1 MLEKEFQYFLEHQ
14 DELVEKYENKY
25 LVIVDSEV
33 IGSFDSEI
41 KAYDHAIDKYDKGT
55 FLIQYCTPGETSYT
69 QIYHSRVVI

>member
-1 MLEKEFQYFLEHQ
+1 MLEKEFQYFLDHQ

-41 KAYDHAIDKYDKGT
+41 EAYGYAIDKYVKGT
-55 FLIQYCTPGETSYT
+55 FLIQHCTPGETSYT
-69 QIYHSRVVI
+69 QIYHSRVVL